1 MADEKGIATYTNGI
15 ASSLLTIGYRCQVR
29 VGTSANDAA
38 VIGFVDSAEMSKQ
51 IQTQKAQVLDSIFP
65 ASIDAQAISVSGR
78 LTGFLASP
86 GVYSGKD
93 TYNGGGTISLSSFNP
108 KSADFKAGTVV
119 SKFKYLDFYDEKKK
133 LILGSVDTLI
143 STGFTITLNGGT
155 YVKANVSFEAL
166 DMSSG
171 AEYESQ
177 TDAETSGGAAGGA
190 GGGGA

>member
-1 MADEKGIATYTNGI
+1 MPENGIAKYTNGI
-15 ASSLLTIGYRCQVR
+15 ASSLFTIGYRCQVR
-29 VGTSANDAA
+29 VGTSATDAK

-51 IQTQKAQVLDSIFP
+51 IQTQRAQVLDSIFP
-65 ASIDAQAISVSGR
+65 ASIDAQAINVSGR

-86 GVYSGKD
+86 KVYNG
-93 TYNGGGTISLSSFNP
+93 TETFNGGGKVSLSSFNP
-108 KSADFKAGTVV
+108 KTEDFKTGVVV
-119 SKFKYLDFYDEKKK
+119 SKFKYLDFYDEKKN

-171 AEYESQ
+171 ADYEAQ
-177 TDAETSGGAAGGA
+177 TDAEA
-190 GGGGA
+190 

>member
-1 MADEKGIATYTNGI
+1 MADDGIAKYTNGI
-15 ASSLLTIGYRCQVR
+15 ASSLFTIGYRCQVR
-29 VGTSANDAA
+29 VGTNANDAK

-51 IQTQKAQVLDSIFP
+51 IQTQRAQVLDSIFP
-65 ASIDAQAISVSGR
+65 ASIDAQAVTVNGR

-86 GVYSGKD
+86 SVYKG
-93 TYNGGGTISLSSFNP
+93 TEIYNGGGEISLSSFNP
-108 KSADFKAGTVV
+108 KTEDFKTGKVV
-119 SKFKYLDFYDEKKK
+119 SKFKYLDFFDEKKK

-171 AEYESQ
+171 AEYEKQS
-177 TDAETSGGAAGGA
+177 DAEI
-190 GGGGA
+190 

>member
-1 MADEKGIATYTNGI
+1 MATQGIATYTNGI
-15 ASSLLTIGYRCQVR
+15 ASSVFTIGYRCQVR
-29 VGTSANDAA
+29 VGTNANDAQ

-51 IQTQKAQVLDSIFP
+51 IQTQRAQVLDSIFP
-65 ASIDAQAISVSGR
+65 ASIDAQAINVSGR

-86 GVYSGKD
+86 KVYNG
-93 TYNGGGTISLSSFNP
+93 TQVLNGGGKVSLSSFNP
-108 KSADFKAGTVV
+108 KTEDFKSGTVI

-133 LILGSVDTLI
+133 LILGSVNTLI

-171 AEYESQ
+171 EDYESQ
-177 TDAETSGGAAGGA
+177 SDAEA
-190 GGGGA
+190 

>member
-1 MADEKGIATYTNGI
+1 MGNGIAQYTNGV

-29 VGTSANDAA
+29 VGTSAADAQ

-51 IQTQKAQVLDSIFP
+51 IQTQRAQVLDSIFP

-78 LTGFLASP
+78 MTGFLASP
-86 GVYSGKD
+86 AVYRGTQ

-108 KSADFKAGTVV
+108 KSEDFKNGTVV

-133 LILGSVDTLI
+133 LILGSIDTLI
-143 STGFTITLNGGT
+143 STGFTITMNGGT
-155 YVKANVSFEAL
+155 YVKANVSVEAI

-171 AEYESQ
+171 EDYESQ
-177 TDAETSGGAAGGA
+177 TDAEGQ
-190 GGGGA
+190 

>member
-1 MADEKGIATYTNGI
+1 AQYTNGV

-29 VGTSANDAA
+29 VGTSAADAQ

-51 IQTQKAQVLDSIFP
+51 IQTQRAQVLDSIFP

-78 LTGFLASP
+78 MTGFLASP
-86 GVYSGKD
+86 AVYRGTQ

-108 KSADFKAGTVV
+108 KSEDFKNGTVV

-133 LILGSVDTLI
+133 LILGSIDTLI
-143 STGFTITLNGGT
+143 STGFTITMNGGT
-155 YVKANVSFEAL
+155 YVKANVSVEAI

-171 AEYESQ
+171 EDYESQ
-177 TDAETSGGAAGGA
+177 TDAEGQ
-190 GGGGA
+190 